1 MNFVLRAKGGRPA
14 TTSRRGL
21 ARERRRDGRALFA
34 LITMFGPI
42 PGAHF
47 NPVIT
52 LALTFP
58 ARAARQPGPV
68 TQAAIRDDQRMAV
81 LDETVSEALT
91 EVAAMVFSR
100 AAINPD

>member
-1 MNFVLRAKGGRPA
+1 LCANAVATGG
-14 TTSRRGL
+14 
-21 ARERRRDGRALFA
+21 ALFA
-34 LITMFGPI
+34 LITMVGPL
-42 PGAHF
+42 PGAHV
-47 NPVIT
+47 NPAVT
-52 LALTFP
+52 PALTFP
-58 ARAARQPGPV
+58 ARAARPPGPV